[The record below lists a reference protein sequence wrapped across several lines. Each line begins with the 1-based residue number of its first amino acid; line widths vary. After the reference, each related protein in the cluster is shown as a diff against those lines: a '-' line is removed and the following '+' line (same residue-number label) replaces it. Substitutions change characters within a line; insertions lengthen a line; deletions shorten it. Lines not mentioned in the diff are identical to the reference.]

1 MFSYNERNTGATSAP
16 GETYE
21 TIYGTVWNPPNVSS
35 ILLTRYALPGTRSI
49 IEHR

>member
-35 ILLTRYALPGTRSI
+35 ILLARYPLLATRYPLN
-49 IEHR
+49 H